1 MFIEMRLVWLWVMLV
16 LVSECYG
23 CLEKERIALLQIK
36 ASIHNP
42 NRNTVETWEEA
53 WKGEATTDCCGW
65 EGVKCNTKTG
75 RVIQLSLIVE
85 HIIYWRLEDRC
96 LNVSMF
102 LPFEELESL
111 DLSNNG
117 LQGCLENNEGFEKL
131 ARLSNLQLLDLT
143 GNSFNNSANNLEG
156 TINIDAL
163 KYLNNLEE
171 LDFSSNR
178 LDGFTPHSDFERLSV
193 LSKLKVLTLA
203 GNLFSHSIISSLNAF
218 PSLKTLDLSNNA
230 INGSIME
237 GKPNI
242 KCLIITSRVWLGEAG
257 IWS

>member
-117 LQGCLENNEGFEKL
+117 LQGCLENNEGFFIVCFQTMFTKGMSCFVTNCDICMYIL
-131 ARLSNLQLLDLT
+131 LTVLQ
-143 GNSFNNSANNLEG
+143 
-156 TINIDAL
+156 
-163 KYLNNLEE
+163 
-171 LDFSSNR
+171 
-178 LDGFTPHSDFERLSV
+178 V
-193 LSKLKVLTLA
+193 LRSWQ
-203 GNLFSHSIISSLNAF
+203 G
-218 PSLKTLDLSNNA
+218 
-230 INGSIME
+230 
-237 GKPNI
+237 
-242 KCLIITSRVWLGEAG
+242 
-257 IWS
+257 